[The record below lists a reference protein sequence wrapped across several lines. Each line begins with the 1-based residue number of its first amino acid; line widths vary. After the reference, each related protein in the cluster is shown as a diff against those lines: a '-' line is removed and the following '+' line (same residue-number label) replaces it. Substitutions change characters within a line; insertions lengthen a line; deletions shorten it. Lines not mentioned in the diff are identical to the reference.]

1 MKRTLFMIAV
11 LALLLTACSQAAKNS
26 GSNITIED
34 ILREYQ
40 QPSAEGR
47 GPFSDGGNQDPTN
60 GPTCYSEGQHPIAA
74 SIVDQYSAIT
84 TYDEVMTW
92 FCNGAT
98 FEDILDALTTQE
110 LTGVE
115 AEATLRMVA
124 AGFSWDEIWLEL
136 GVTDE

>member
-1 MKRTLFMIAV
+1 MKRILLI
-11 LALLLTACSQAAKNS
+11 ALLVLLLAACSQESNDSNS
-26 GSNITIED
+26 IVTIED

-40 QPSAEGR
+40 QPSGEGR
-47 GPFSDGGNQDPTN
+47 GPLLEEDNQAPTS

-84 TYDEVMTW
+84 TYDEIMTW